1 MIGKLV
7 YRRCCLTFDI
17 TTAHKVKELA
27 AAQGQSVSS
36 YIRYLIAD
44 AWHRAAASNEA
55 SLAANSAANRG
66 TPS

>member
-17 TTAHKVKELA
+17 TTANKVKELA

-44 AWHRAAASNEA
+44 AWHRATPPNETR
-55 SLAANSAANRG
+55 LAANNATNKN
-66 TPS
+66 TPP